1 MSQDAQGTPTIP
13 TKKPTNIST
22 LKSIPLLKDINMNS
36 GSPYNDGQDKLPE
49 YSKYILTRKQSVID
63 EKKSDIYQNLINA
76 HKNRYDPD
84 TNDEAMENINK
95 VKDYKWKI
103 GMILID
109 RINSLKNEISEKR
122 KEIENKKKEFEK
134 KNAYKERIIYLKK
147 LIKKEE
153 DERYWDQNKT
163 NLKLKEKKKK
173 LEDQINEIETNKKNL
188 KATMKKKYQTMLEL
202 KGNLKKSLDELLS
215 VEKQINS
222 RKFIFDQEESE
233 KEKERKREMSQKLFR
248 KDEELLHLSQ
258 NIGDYINQ
266 NLLIKD
272 DS

>member
-1 MSQDAQGTPTIP
+1 MSLTSPATPTL
-13 TKKPTNIST
+13 KPTNPNLNVI
-22 LKSIPLLKDINMNS
+22 KNIPTLKDINNADNFLESQEKSQENIEQHIS
-36 GSPYNDGQDKLPE
+36 GTKATLKT
-49 YSKYILTRKQSVID
+49 SKMSASFYK
-63 EKKSDIYQNLINA
+63 NLINE
-76 HKNRYDPD
+76 HQNIYEPVMNKE
-84 TNDEAMENINK
+84 TMEQLNI
-95 VKDYKWKI
+95 VKDYKWKL
-103 GMILID
+103 GMILMD
-109 RINSLKNEISEKR
+109 KINSLKFEINEKR

-134 KNAYKERIIYLKK
+134 KNVYPERINYLKK
-147 LIKKEE
+147 LIRKEE

-188 KATMKKKYQTMLEL
+188 KSTMKKKYQTMLEL

>member
-1 MSQDAQGTPTIP
+1 MSLTSPATPTL
-13 TKKPTNIST
+13 KPTNPNLNVI
-22 LKSIPLLKDINMNS
+22 KNIPPLKDINNADNFLESQEKSQENIEQHISGRKGTLKTSKMNAS
-36 GSPYNDGQDKLPE
+36 FYK
-49 YSKYILTRKQSVID
+49 
-63 EKKSDIYQNLINA
+63 NLINE
-76 HKNRYDPD
+76 HQNIYEPVMNKE
-84 TNDEAMENINK
+84 TMEQLNI
-95 VKDYKWKI
+95 VKDYKWKL
-103 GMILID
+103 GMILMD
-109 RINSLKNEISEKR
+109 KINSLKFEINEKR

-134 KNAYKERIIYLKK
+134 KNVYPERINYLKK
-147 LIKKEE
+147 LIRKEE

-188 KATMKKKYQTMLEL
+188 KAAMKKKYQTMLEL

>member
-1 MSQDAQGTPTIP
+1 MSASFY
-13 TKKPTNIST
+13 K
-22 LKSIPLLKDINMNS
+22 
-36 GSPYNDGQDKLPE
+36 
-49 YSKYILTRKQSVID
+49 
-63 EKKSDIYQNLINA
+63 NLINE
-76 HKNRYDPD
+76 HQNIYEPVMNKE
-84 TNDEAMENINK
+84 TMEQLNI
-95 VKDYKWKI
+95 VKDYKWKL
-103 GMILID
+103 GMILMD
-109 RINSLKNEISEKR
+109 KINSLKFEINEKR

-134 KNAYKERIIYLKK
+134 KNVYPERINYLKK
-147 LIKKEE
+147 LIRKEE